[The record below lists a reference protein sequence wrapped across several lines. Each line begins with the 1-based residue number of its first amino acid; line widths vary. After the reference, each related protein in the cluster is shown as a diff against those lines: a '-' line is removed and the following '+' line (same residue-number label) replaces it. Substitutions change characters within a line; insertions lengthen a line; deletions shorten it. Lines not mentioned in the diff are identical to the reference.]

1 MSQEEVNVKSKLNR
15 RQRYLQLVTAG
26 IMAVLVVAVAW
37 LAYAYIELNQSNA
50 RLQEEVTNL
59 KTKATPSPDKPTV
72 PTPNQPQL
80 LSQRTITISQML
92 PH

>member
-15 RQRYLQLVTAG
+15 RQRYLQLVATG

-37 LAYAYIELNQSNA
+37 LAYAYTELNQSNA

-59 KTKATPSPDKPTV
+59 KTKATPDKPTV